1 MKRLTKNS
9 AIKNKKT
16 SPKNASPVCYL
27 ESDEVRPE
35 YRIDDENK
43 RNENPKPK
51 SGK

>member
-1 MKRLTKNS
+1 MSRLAKNTAS
-9 AIKNKKT
+9 KNNET